1 MSTRREFITLLVGA
15 AGNEGAAMRCMLPV
29 TLSLTLIL
37 LTSWALV
44 EARGLDLGRDP
55 EDLALVYLF
64 PTILIARQ
72 LCRGY
77 ELVRRRA
84 RCGLFHIPAVRQH
97 SH

>member
-15 AGNEGAAMRCMLPV
+15 VGNEGAAMRCMLPV

-64 PTILIARQ
+64 PTILIAM
-72 LCRGY
+72 Y
-77 ELVRRRA
+77 W
-84 RCGLFHIPAVRQH
+84 
-97 SH
+97 

>member
-1 MSTRREFITLLVGA
+1 MKRREFITLLGGA

-44 EARGLDLGRDP
+44 EVRGLDLGRDP

-64 PTILIARQ
+64 PTILIAM
-72 LCRGY
+72 
-77 ELVRRRA
+77 
-84 RCGLFHIPAVRQH
+84 
-97 SH
+97 